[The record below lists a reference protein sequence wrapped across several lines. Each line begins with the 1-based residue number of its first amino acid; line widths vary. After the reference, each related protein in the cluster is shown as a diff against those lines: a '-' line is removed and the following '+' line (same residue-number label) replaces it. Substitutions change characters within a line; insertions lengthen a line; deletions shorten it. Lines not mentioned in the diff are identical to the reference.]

1 MFRVLTLFLVF
12 TFLSF
17 GDSKFRD
24 DDSKTRI
31 LERKN
36 PNSHIKVFMP
46 SIPYSYISK
55 NTNSGL
61 IRSFDNERG
70 WEFDLAK
77 SYKRVDE
84 LTHIFEIRKNLK
96 FQDGSSFT
104 VDNVIRNLEN
114 FREYPLL
121 YTNIDKV
128 SFTLEK
134 IDNYKV
140 KIKLL
145 KKYEMFLN
153 DLARIYFYTDEY
165 LEKYKPKGSETGS
178 ANKTP
183 GAYGMGPYIL
193 KSGYAI
199 GEEQTSKI
207 ELEAN
212 PFYWNSQYPKI
223 KRVTVFTQL
232 KLQEALLDITEKEG
246 NLDIMPIPFNKKI
259 NVLMSKYSKLVIK
272 KSTNNFIIFF
282 NLINGNPKLSNKDV
296 RLALN
301 DAINQENLVNIVYKK
316 EGKISPFATSSNYKI
331 VDKIAKK
338 KEYKENSYTEEEK
351 KNLLNGLVLNV
362 FTQDRFIFLFKGIE
376 YQLKKYGVKFEY
388 HLTYSEKEIYNQLL
402 KTKKNKNTKN
412 WDLLMWGNDDWY
424 YKNPW
429 TVFFIYENDSVWSTI
444 KNDDIMN
451 SYIQKYFET
460 KIGTKEYELVT
471 SNILNR
477 ARNMGY
483 TLRVPSHNKVIAVN
497 KEVIF
502 EPYVGAMI
510 PLWKI
515 SLTKDH
521 WSVRGNRDYPKNL
534 LVPVKPQRD

>member
-1 MFRVLTLFLVF
+1 
-12 TFLSF
+12 
-17 GDSKFRD
+17 
-24 DDSKTRI
+24 
-31 LERKN
+31 
-36 PNSHIKVFMP
+36 MP